1 MLCAFNISYSLR
13 FLVQR
18 ILPRARYYDY
28 PRDVVLNDIH
38 CLLSGSSSNGGGGIW
53 GGSDRIK
60 YEEKNLK
67 RSTRGSC
74 SQWKT
79 VIIIFFNVHI
89 LYTFKLFFLF
99 PSHWYFFSAIKQRHP
114 IMTIWKVVRN
124 RYLSR
129 IKYWKGLCYSG
140 GDGKHEACGSKT
152 AAVATGFVQYS

>member
-1 MLCAFNISYSLR
+1 MCAFNISYSLR

-28 PRDVVLNDIH
+28 PWDVVLNDIH

-79 VIIIFFNVHI
+79 VIIFFFFMCIYYILLSFFSIFPAIDIFFCHKTTPPNNDNMKSRPQSI
-89 LYTFKLFFLF
+89 
-99 PSHWYFFSAIKQRHP
+99 P
-114 IMTIWKVVRN
+114 ITN
-124 RYLSR
+124 
-129 IKYWKGLCYSG
+129 
-140 GDGKHEACGSKT
+140 
-152 AAVATGFVQYS
+152 